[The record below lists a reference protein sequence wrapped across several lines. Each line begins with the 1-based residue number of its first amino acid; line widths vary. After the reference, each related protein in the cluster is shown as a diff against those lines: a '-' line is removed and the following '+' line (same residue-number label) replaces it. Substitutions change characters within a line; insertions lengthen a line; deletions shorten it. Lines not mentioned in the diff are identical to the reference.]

1 MQVDADAAL
10 AFLVRLRP
18 EGLHNLVA
26 IDPDTRQVFGITRL
40 LPEREQD
47 LRQFIARH
55 AKRNLYFTPNV
66 PAATAPDRK
75 LKKADIAAAEFL
87 WIDCDPKP
95 SEPFETERARLRSE
109 AIDLRLDSNPP
120 TFQLDSGGGYQHLWQ
135 VAVPLEEAE
144 ARNRGLA
151 RLHGGDHIGNVDRVL
166 RLPGTIN
173 WPDKRK
179 KDLGRKPAQT
189 AVVAD
194 TEAAYDS
201 PAFAPYEERQEPLI
215 EDTEVSWEEARKFT
229 EVTDLTP
236 SIQTKLT
243 SAIENDEH
251 FATRWRGETEGLHDE
266 SRSGLAISIAAS
278 LKRHGFENQD
288 IANALFANAHLKGA
302 DWTERE
308 LLRTVAR
315 ASGSS
320 PFDALTD
327 AQLAKIEASSA
338 KRQSTVA
345 DQSDSRDYL
354 SFDHRTAYQG
364 EPPKQ
369 RWLVENTIPHGI
381 AMTFV
386 GIGGIGK
393 SMLLLENCLKITDP
407 EFGDQTFLGGQILEH
422 GSVLYLN
429 AEDDEGVI
437 HRRLAR
443 MDPDNA
449 RRAAPYALYPV
460 PLMNLGGP
468 DFYTYRST
476 KAEENKPALKRL
488 RGILNRIPNLKAVVL
503 DPLMAFTRSDVNKD
517 PADARHYMQTMGTLA
532 AEYGA
537 TFLNVH
543 HMNKSD
549 GLRARSIEQA
559 RAGVA
564 GAAQIVDTG
573 RASYVLFTP
582 SDEDSH
588 GLCRRM
594 GLEYAR
600 GCIVF
605 GGSAKINDG
614 PLGVQRT
621 FYRDPETGRLR
632 DMTQEHAAAESMPV
646 ALCSSDRDR
655 LFAEIESAW
664 EAGMP
669 WSTAP
674 QTRQSGR
681 YFPPKVADLLQVP
694 FEEAKD
700 IIGQLL
706 LSGDI
711 AQGVISSDSKLKGLK
726 LTEVHG
732 SSRK

>member
-1 MQVDADAAL
+1 MDVDVEEAI
-10 AFLVRLRP
+10 AFLARLWP

-26 IDPDTRQVFGITRL
+26 IDPRTRKVFGITRPFPTGA
-40 LPEREQD
+40 PE
-47 LRQFIARH
+47 LRKFIERH
-55 AKRNLYFTPNV
+55 ARRNLYFTPNP
-66 PAATAPDRK
+66 PAATAPDGK
-75 LKKADIAAAEFL
+75 LDKSEIAEAAYL
-87 WIDCDPKP
+87 WVDCDPKP
-95 SEPFETERARLRSE
+95 NEPLASERARLKSE
-109 AIDLRLDSNPP
+109 AVDLRIDAHPP
-120 TFQLDSGGGYQHLWQ
+120 TFQIDSGGGYQHLWR
-135 VAVPLEEAE
+135 VENLPLEEAE

-151 RLHGGDHIGNVDRVL
+151 RLCNGDAKAWNADRVL

-179 KDLGRKPAQT
+179 RDLGRAPART
-189 AVVAD
+189 SLVAD
-194 TEAAYDS
+194 TGAVYGN
-201 PAFAPYEERQEPLI
+201 PAFAPREERQEPLV
-215 EDTEVSWEEARKFT
+215 EDTEVSWEEARRFT
-229 EVTDLTP
+229 EVTDLSP

-243 SAIENDEH
+243 SAIENDAR
-251 FATRWRGETEGLHDE
+251 FAERWAGETDGLQDE
-266 SRSGLAISIAAS
+266 SRSGLAIGIAAS
-278 LKRHGFENQD
+278 LKRHGFDDQE
-288 IANALFANAHLKGA
+288 IANSLFANPHLKGA

-315 ASGSS
+315 ASGGS

-327 AQLAKIEASSA
+327 AQLARIDASSA

-345 DQSDSRDYL
+345 ELADSRDYL

-386 GIGGIGK
+386 GVGGIGK

-407 EFGDQTFLGGQILEH
+407 EFGDQTFLGGDILEH

-443 MDPDNA
+443 MDPENA

-488 RGILNRIPNLKAVVL
+488 RGILDRIPDLKAVVL

-582 SDEDSH
+582 SDEDSR
-588 GLCRRM
+588 GLCRRL

-655 LFAEIESAW
+655 LFAEIKSAW

-681 YFPPKVADLLQVP
+681 YFPPKVAELLQVP
-694 FEEAKD
+694 FDEAKD

-711 AQGVISSDSKLKGLK
+711 TQGVISSDSKLKGLK

-732 SSRK
+732 S